1 MASGELY
8 AFGWIGSALLS
19 AVIASSKNRNG
30 CGWCALG
37 VATGP
42 LALLASVLMPAR
54 PAPGPA
60 SDDADPPETAPD
72 PGASERPVGEG
83 ERDGGVA

>member
-30 CGWCALG
+30 CGWLAMG
-37 VATGP
+37 VVAGP
-42 LALLASVLMPAR
+42 LGLLASVLMPAR
-54 PAPGPA
+54 PEPTSIESDAASTSPEPA
-60 SDDADPPETAPD
+60 SESGN
-72 PGASERPVGEG
+72 GAEVE
-83 ERDGGVA
+83 E